1 MSIKLEVANQMLLAA
16 INKAEEL
23 EIKVTIAVCDAGGRL
38 IALSRMDG
46 AIWGAVFGSQGKAAG
61 AAAFNRPTGLLEPQ
75 ADTPALK
82 SIIAAIGQNI
92 ILRQG
97 GVPLILDGMVV
108 AACGVGGGTSQ
119 QDEECAQAAIDAVT
133 SS

>member
-1 MSIKLEVANQMLLAA
+1 MSIKLDVANRMVQAA
-16 INKAEEL
+16 IAKAEEL
-23 EIKVTIAVCDAGGRL
+23 GIKVTVAVCDAGGRL
-38 IALSRMDG
+38 VALNRMDG
-46 AIWGAVFGSQGKAAG
+46 AIWAAVFVSQGKAAG
-61 AAAFNRPTGLLEPQ
+61 AAAFNRPTSLLEPQ
-75 ADTPALK
+75 AESPALK

-108 AACGVGGGTSQ
+108 AACGVGGGSSQ
-119 QDEECAQAAIDAVT
+119 QDEECAQAAVDAVT

>member
-1 MSIKLEVANQMLLAA
+1 MPVKLEVANQMLLAA
-16 INKAEEL
+16 ITKAEEL
-23 EIKVTIAVCDAGGRL
+23 EIKVTVAVCDAGRRL
-38 IALSRMDG
+38 VAFDRMDG
-46 AIWGAVFGSQGKAAG
+46 AIWAAVFGSQGNAAG

-97 GVPLILDGMVV
+97 GVCP
-108 AACGVGGGTSQ
+108 
-119 QDEECAQAAIDAVT
+119 
-133 SS
+133 